1 MHSWPS
7 LRTQWVLVHQLESRD
22 ADDLRLPEIYLPVAF
37 NPPDDLQLLTYFEI
51 SLYRGSYP

>member
-1 MHSWPS
+1 M
-7 LRTQWVLVHQLESRD
+7 LVHQLESRD